1 MKSIGRILLI
11 IFAVLAII
19 GLVWVAITPNSAGSE
34 LDFAEW
40 MGKPLTSYM
49 IFTSIITFVVTVA
62 AFFFYKVVDLFKH
75 PSHMKEALWTVG
87 AIVIAVVIGFVFSS
101 NEPIVYG
108 TGQIY
113 EGGMKP
119 KLIGTGI
126 LASGVLLIV
135 SFAFLI
141 WDTIKGIIKS

>member
-11 IFAVLAII
+11 IFAVLAIV
-19 GLVWVAITPNSAGSE
+19 GLVWVAITPNAAGSDI
-34 LDFAEW
+34 DFAEW
-40 MGKPLTSYM
+40 MNSPLTTYM
-49 IFTSIITFVVTVA
+49 ILASIITLTLTFL
-62 AFFFYKVVDLFKH
+62 AFLFYKIVDLFKH

-87 AIVIAVVIGFVFSS
+87 AIVIAVVLGFIFSS
-101 NEPIVYG
+101 DEAIIYG
-108 TGQIY
+108 NGDVY
-113 EGGMKP
+113 EGGMNS

-126 LASGVLLIV
+126 LSAGILLIV